1 MRLELD
7 FPHNFPELF
16 IHTFHDIYH
25 KLTQGLHTEL
35 IPLNQ
40 AIGRRVAEDILALQ
54 DYPAKHLAAIEGYGI
69 ESKKTEGINTK
80 NYLKINHMYF
90 WQGELYRSQDIY
102 KINYNRN
109 SSYS

>member
-35 IPLNQ
+35 IPSMIFADLSGDFPLGDSRQ
-40 AIGRRVAEDILALQ
+40 
-54 DYPAKHLAAIEGYGI
+54 P
-69 ESKKTEGINTK
+69 T
-80 NYLKINHMYF
+80 
-90 WQGELYRSQDIY
+90 Y
-102 KINYNRN
+102 KSLRPFDLV
-109 SSYS
+109 S